1 MYMLYICMYVCI
13 YIYIYIYMYIC
24 KYMCIY
30 VYMYM
35 YIYTVSKLRLSF
47 TKNKIQRNSSCFL
60 KTPLLK

>member
-1 MYMLYICMYVCI
+1 M
-13 YIYIYIYMYIC
+13 YIYIYVCVC

-35 YIYTVSKLRLSF
+35 YIYTIWKLRLSF